1 MSNKYENSFSDL
13 WEKNNGFRDAI
24 DSVSKIINKT
34 EQQLVIYAEDLKDNL
49 YADLTI
55 MKNME
60 TILDQGKK
68 ITIYWTQ
75 KSGMTINTIIDYF
88 TQKYPNYFESIQTKN
103 EPLDID
109 FAISDDKY
117 IRVEFDKVMYRAR
130 YIVEDSIVKSTIAKK
145 WITRLNEDLEK
156 IIA

>member
-34 EQQLVIYAEDLKDNL
+34 EQKLVIYAEDLKDNL

-88 TQKYPNYFESIQTKN
+88 TQKYPNNFKSIETEN
-103 EPLDID
+103 RPLDID
-109 FAISDDKY
+109 FAIADDKY

-130 YIVEDSIVKSTIAKK
+130 YIVEDGIVKSTIAKK
-145 WITRLNEDLEK
+145 WITRLNEELK
-156 IIA
+156 RIIA

>member
-55 MKNME
+55 MQNME
-60 TILDQGKK
+60 KILNDGKK
-68 ITIYWTQ
+68 ITIYWTR
-75 KSGMTINTIIDYF
+75 KSGMTIDTIINYF
-88 TQKYPNYFESIQTKN
+88 TKKYPNNFKSIKTASSS
-103 EPLDID
+103 LDID
-109 FAISDDKY
+109 FAIADDKY

-145 WITRLNEDLEK
+145 WIIRLNEELK
-156 IIA
+156 RIIA